1 LSRSKENARKN
12 LCIHIKEAIYN
23 KGIDAALMLIH
34 CGDCIDTAYNCN
46 CFSCMFCTCSVCG
59 TFYDISCSTMY
70 DLLEE
75 EKENIISEMEKKQKH
90 EEQLRKNS
98 TLTDFLIKGV

>member
-1 LSRSKENARKN
+1 
-12 LCIHIKEAIYN
+12 
-23 KGIDAALMLIH
+23 
-34 CGDCIDTAYNCN
+34 
-46 CFSCMFCTCSVCG
+46 
-59 TFYDISCSTMY
+59 MY

-98 TLTDFLIKGV
+98 TLTDFLIKGE